1 MSRPQKRENRQCLCG
16 LSRRHDQN
24 GGNTREERNR
34 AVLEEKLRLVK
45 EEQARLEAERSKL
58 NEPGGL
64 SPENLKKIREALNL
78 M

>member
-1 MSRPQKRENRQCLCG
+1 M
-16 LSRRHDQN
+16 
-24 GGNTREERNR
+24 
-34 AVLEEKLRLVK
+34 LEEKLRLVK

-78 M
+78 H